1 MKTVRKIVAI
11 DEAKCDGCGL
21 CANACAEGAIAVEGG
36 KARLVTDSYCDGL
49 GACLGE
55 CPRDAIRIIERQADA
70 FDESAVEH
78 HLTGKQAGQQ
88 KQQPADSPLVLE
100 TLPCG
105 CPSTRIETFSQPC
118 QVSDSIPSPGP
129 TPSALQHWPVQIRL
143 VPPTAPF
150 LKGAHLLVAADC
162 TPLAYPDFHR
172 TLLKG
177 KAVMLGCP
185 KFDETNE
192 YIAKFKDIFRVA
204 DIKSVTVAIMEV
216 PCCSKLPVIV
226 REGMRQAGRAVPF
239 EVVVIGTR
247 GDILRRQQLAA

>member
-1 MKTVRKIVAI
+1 
-11 DEAKCDGCGL
+11 
-21 CANACAEGAIAVEGG
+21 
-36 KARLVTDSYCDGL
+36 
-49 GACLGE
+49 
-55 CPRDAIRIIERQADA
+55 
-70 FDESAVEH
+70 
-78 HLTGKQAGQQ
+78 
-88 KQQPADSPLVLE
+88 
-100 TLPCG
+100 
-105 CPSTRIETFSQPC
+105 
-118 QVSDSIPSPGP
+118 
-129 TPSALQHWPVQIRL
+129 
-143 VPPTAPF
+143 
-150 LKGAHLLVAADC
+150 VAADC

-185 KFDETNE
+185 KFDETDE

-247 GDILRRQQLAA
+247 GDILRRQ